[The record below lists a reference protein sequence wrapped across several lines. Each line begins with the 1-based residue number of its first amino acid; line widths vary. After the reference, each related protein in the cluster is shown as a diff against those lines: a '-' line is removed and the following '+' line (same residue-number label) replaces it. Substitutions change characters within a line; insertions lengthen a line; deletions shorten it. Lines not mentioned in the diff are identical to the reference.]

1 MREGSAVLAASERS
15 GFVMGLAKR
24 GTGGAKGR
32 GYLKGWAQITWEPI
46 ESIARSGA
54 DGVMHRHERETRV
67 RR

>member
-15 GFVMGLAKR
+15 GIVMRLAKR
-24 GTGGAKGR
+24 GTGAKGR
-32 GYLKGWAQITWEPI
+32 GYLKGWAQITCEPI

-54 DGVMHRHERETRV
+54 DGVMHRHEWETRV